1 MYKKVSYK
9 IEDENEENQRGG
21 ETDAEEGKQGENRE
35 YVKKVKGRNKLIQK
49 RRRKKPEGLSGRNV
63 AREAKGRRATKLFWS
78 TSSQSV
84 PQSKV
89 PLKPI
94 PADKTFFGPLPSAPT
109 HSASWPRRGGPGQSR
124 RRERRGAGASRKRRR
139 SPPAPLRSLSS
150 PRHAPHRA
158 APRAAGQ
165 ARPVSAT
172 YDAMQTVAR
181 SAMLLTLLALLAR
194 LHAQKAD
201 RHPANLYSVCSVYSS
216 AVFRYEKDRRNPA
229 LVRKCD
235 QCVMKKV
242 PFIIGGSNASVHE
255 FPHMALLGY
264 GNKVQGAP
272 KWVRLGEL
280 DLTTAEES
288 QHEDFGVAE
297 SIPHPDYKDGIHY
310 NDIALLRLD
319 RKVIFTAAIRPA
331 CIHTLPEIADPLGI
345 ASGWG
350 LIHWADPD
358 NSEFLMKLNLH
369 LYKTDICSYA
379 YKTAAT
385 TFRLRNGIVEESM
398 VCAGSPEGGKDT
410 CRGDSGGPLQVKL
423 SNPYCMYSVIGI
435 TSFGKGA
442 CGTTLSPSVYT
453 RVSYFVPWLEDIVW
467 PDDVT
472 PEVRRQF

>member
-1 MYKKVSYK
+1 
-9 IEDENEENQRGG
+9 
-21 ETDAEEGKQGENRE
+21 
-35 YVKKVKGRNKLIQK
+35 
-49 RRRKKPEGLSGRNV
+49 
-63 AREAKGRRATKLFWS
+63 
-78 TSSQSV
+78 
-84 PQSKV
+84 
-89 PLKPI
+89 
-94 PADKTFFGPLPSAPT
+94 
-109 HSASWPRRGGPGQSR
+109 
-124 RRERRGAGASRKRRR
+124 
-139 SPPAPLRSLSS
+139 
-150 PRHAPHRA
+150 
-158 APRAAGQ
+158 
-165 ARPVSAT
+165 
-172 YDAMQTVAR
+172 MQTVAR

-201 RHPANLYSVCSVYSS
+201 RHPANLYSGDLCLMQGGRAGLCRSVELCPEAPQMVRDGVPPVVCSYNNSTPIVCCPSARKANRMCSVYSS
-216 AVFRYEKDRRNPA
+216 AVFRYVKDRRNPA

-264 GNKVQGAP
+264 GTSTSNRRWNCGGSLISDRFVLTAAHCIITSGGAP

-319 RKVIFTAAIRPA
+319 RKVVFTAAIRPA

-358 NSEFLMKLNLH
+358 NSDFLMKLNLH